1 MQYKISHEVYLEII
15 VDAPSREEAEALAN
29 RTPYGK
35 WEERYVVRED
45 CVALSESPINPRPA

>member
-15 VDAPSREEAEALAN
+15 VDAPSMGEAEALAN
-29 RTPYGK
+29 RTPYGE